1 VPGQCH
7 VAPACRKERK
17 GKTGLFAQARPGH
30 SEEKESLTRVALLGT
45 TRRAAR
51 STEILSSAFRRGQL
65 AAAEQ
70 GRLLLVAHVLLL
82 RQSASRS
89 RSVSR
94 SWSRS
99 RSWKW
104 QEVWWATA
112 GLMARRPQQRILL
125 QHGRARTRKPHLIHA
140 RTASSSPR
148 LTWSDHRCRHLI
160 FQHGRR
166 VLGAEQG
173 RYPGAAWF

>member
-1 VPGQCH
+1 MPGQCH
-7 VAPACRKERK
+7 AAPACRKERK

-51 STEILSSAFRRGQL
+51 STEILSSASRRGQL

-89 RSVSR
+89 RSR
-94 SWSRS
+94 SRS

-112 GLMARRPQQRILL
+112 GLMARRPQLRIVL
-125 QHGRARTRKPHLIHA
+125 QHGRARTRKPHLFHA
-140 RTASSSPR
+140 RRHHR
-148 LTWSDHRCRHLI
+148 L
-160 FQHGRR
+160 G
-166 VLGAEQG
+166 
-173 RYPGAAWF
+173 